1 MLRIKKENTNKR
13 NMTIKKISQGKTIKM
28 TDSKNIIAKAKV
40 IELMYVL

>member
-28 TDSKNIIAKAKV
+28 TDNKIIAKTKV